1 MLHIIQN
8 PKNLCRKKSLTCHI
22 HYGFKVV
29 WPVQSHLNPGFKEA
43 WMQALLSCEP
53 IACYWPLLLK
63 FYLILPKSIQWKTG
77 TTLRQLR
84 QGFWRT
90 DEKRQLLVSGTNDLC
105 SNEFQ
110 LNAAVNWVENDI
122 HECSWN
128 LTADQILLDVPC
140 KSIQD
145 VSPTYQTALF
155 YVPDEKNCTFLRG
168 LEAPIISDHKHG
180 GAILQRWTARQM
192 QSRLGIFFYNS
203 SVCPGNIF

>member
-1 MLHIIQN
+1 M
-8 PKNLCRKKSLTCHI
+8 KNWDNFATTQTRFLENRWKKATA
-22 HYGFKVV
+22 G
-29 WPVQSHLNPGFKEA
+29 P
-43 WMQALLSCEP
+43 
-53 IACYWPLLLK
+53 
-63 FYLILPKSIQWKTG
+63 
-77 TTLRQLR
+77 
-84 QGFWRT
+84 
-90 DEKRQLLVSGTNDLC
+90 GTNDLC
-105 SNEFQ
+105 SNEIQ
-110 LNAAVNWVENDI
+110 LNAAANWVENDI

-192 QSRLGIFFYNS
+192 QSRLGIFFYTILL
-203 SVCPGNIF
+203 SVQATYLSKQTRFLQVDNKREQPWVKS

>member
-1 MLHIIQN
+1 M
-8 PKNLCRKKSLTCHI
+8 KNWDNFATTQTRFLENRWKKATA
-22 HYGFKVV
+22 G
-29 WPVQSHLNPGFKEA
+29 P
-43 WMQALLSCEP
+43 
-53 IACYWPLLLK
+53 
-63 FYLILPKSIQWKTG
+63 
-77 TTLRQLR
+77 
-84 QGFWRT
+84 
-90 DEKRQLLVSGTNDLC
+90 GTNDLC
-105 SNEFQ
+105 SNEIQ
-110 LNAAVNWVENDI
+110 LNAAANWVENDI

-192 QSRLGIFFYNS
+192 QSRLGIFFLQFFCLSRQHILANKLGFCRLITLENNPEWRVKS
-203 SVCPGNIF
+203 LVAFNQQQS